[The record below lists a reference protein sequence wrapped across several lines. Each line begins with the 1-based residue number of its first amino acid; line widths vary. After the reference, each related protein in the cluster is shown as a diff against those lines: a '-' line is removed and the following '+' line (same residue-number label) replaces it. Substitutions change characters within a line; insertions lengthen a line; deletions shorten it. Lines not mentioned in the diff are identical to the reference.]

1 MKTALLGLLEG
12 HGPLP
17 PLLAILLVGALVFVL
32 ASRLARDA
40 NTVAATTGLGGL
52 WIGSVLL
59 AASTSL
65 PEVFTN
71 LNAAALDAPDVGVA
85 DLFGAALANM
95 LILALLDVA
104 RPRQRLLHQVATE
117 HALLGLLG
125 IVLAAIAGSAILVR
139 GWGRLG
145 HVGVETLT
153 VGAIYVAGMRL
164 VYRSLA
170 IEPEPSAPAS
180 PEARTDLWRAVA
192 RFGLAATGLAAVTP
206 LLVVA
211 AEALAVE
218 TRLSVTFVGTLLVG
232 MTTSFPELAATV
244 SAVRLGALD
253 LAVGNV
259 FGSVAFNM
267 VVLLLLDLT
276 YVRGPLLA
284 AVSPD
289 HAVAALAAII
299 CVAFGVMAIL
309 SRVQRRPGPVVA
321 ESALIVV
328 AYGLGVWLLYRLG
341 TG

>member
-40 NTVAATTGLGGL
+40 NTMATATGLGGL

-65 PEVFTN
+65 PEVFTS
-71 LNAAALDAPDVGVA
+71 LNAAAFDAPDVGVA

-104 RPRQRLLHQVATE
+104 RPRQRILHLVAME
-117 HALLGLLG
+117 HAMLGLLG
-125 IVLAAIAGSAILVR
+125 VALAAMAASAILVG

-145 HVGVETLT
+145 HVGVETMA
-153 VGAIYVAGMRL
+153 VGAVYVTGMRL

-170 IEPEPSAPAS
+170 IESVPRMPAS
-180 PEARTDLWRAVA
+180 PRTRVNLRYAVA
-192 RFGLAATGLAAVTP
+192 RFGFAAAGLAVVTP

-211 AEALAVE
+211 TEALAAE
-218 TRLSVTFVGTLLVG
+218 TRLSVAFVGTLLVG
-232 MTTSFPELAATV
+232 VMTSLPELAATV

-267 VVLLLLDLT
+267 VVLLLLDLA
-276 YVRGPLLA
+276 YGRGPLLA
-284 AVSPD
+284 AVRRD
-289 HAVAALAAII
+289 HAVAALAAIT

-309 SRVQRRPGPVVA
+309 SRSQQRPRRVVA
-321 ESALIVV
+321 ESTLIVV
-328 AYGLGVWLLYRLG
+328 TYGLGAWLLYGLG

>member
-1 MKTALLGLLEG
+1 MKAALLGLLQG
-12 HGPLP
+12 QGPLP
-17 PLLAILLVGALVFVL
+17 PLLAMLVAGAVVFVL

-40 NTVAATTGLGGL
+40 NTVAAATGLGGL

-125 IVLAAIAGSAILVR
+125 IVLAAIAASAILTG

-145 HVGVETLT
+145 HVGVETLA
-153 VGAIYVAGMRL
+153 VGAIYVAGMGL

-170 IEPEPSAPAS
+170 IEPAPSAPAG
-180 PEARTDLWRAVA
+180 PDARGGLWRVVA
-192 RFGLAATGLAAVTP
+192 RFGLAAAGLAAVTP

-218 TRLSVTFVGTLLVG
+218 TGLSVAFVGTLLVG
-232 MTTSFPELAATV
+232 MMTSFPELAATV

-284 AVSPD
+284 AVRPD
-289 HAVAALAAII
+289 HAITALFAIT
-299 CVAFGVMAIL
+299 CVALGVMAIL
-309 SRVQRRPGPVVA
+309 SRAQRRPGPVVA
-321 ESALIVV
+321 VSGLIVV
-328 AYGLGVWLLYRLG
+328 AYALGVFLLYRLG
-341 TG
+341 AA